1 MMSVCFC
8 FLNSDPATICSP
20 FLCVSTTSGDNF
32 VRQHPP
38 SSTPLITSTL
48 PSTAAASVFSVSSSS
63 SWLSLYKSL
72 RHRDLSNYKAT
83 VETFKVSPFSD
94 IPQMP
99 MFMNSGAD
107 LALEFKPRRA
117 IFATK
122 NVCKNLIANVQLEAM
137 GQEQVVQK
145 QKTVGVK
152 KSAKISLTARFIVSN
167 LSSWVSTKTVWGTEQ
182 WVILTTRDWGVVSY
196 FPWTTLPSFLR
207 EFWHIN

>member
-8 FLNSDPATICSP
+8 FLNSDPLTICSP

-83 VETFKVSPFSD
+83 VETFKVS
-94 IPQMP
+94 QTVEMP
-99 MFMNSGAD
+99 MFMNSCAEQTWVGWGFSKIRMFAKTHCKS
-107 LALEFKPRRA
+107 APRGNGPRA
-117 IFATK
+117 SRA
-122 NVCKNLIANVQLEAM
+122 
-137 GQEQVVQK
+137 QVV
-145 QKTVGVK
+145 TC
-152 KSAKISLTARFIVSN
+152 R
-167 LSSWVSTKTVWGTEQ
+167 WWE
-182 WVILTTRDWGVVSY
+182 
-196 FPWTTLPSFLR
+196 R
-207 EFWHIN
+207 EVHELQIYWF